1 LHLTIIRGKSGSC
14 VKVRRQGRGKGNMDF
29 RIIPA
34 GTDWPRFIKVFNDC
48 TRYAP
53 YSLKLTMELVEGFI
67 VPFGRTVEDH
77 ACIAFNGEAAGIA
90 HAGIHV
96 DGMKRTGVIYLL
108 LANDNDAAQKLLE
121 EAEGWFRE
129 KGIRD
134 VLAYWWYPN
143 PYRFILHGA
152 EVYGWA
158 GAYAAMNGYRRM
170 GYDIALDV
178 VVMSREFDENAIQ
191 LPDYCGLDLRET
203 LTSEDEL
210 VWSAEVAAF
219 SGGKQVGRCGY
230 MHMKALSTH
239 FGKGIGQFNIGTDPA
254 EHGHDVG
261 RALLQHAHARLHE
274 RGVRKVLLAT
284 NQELFRAIKFY
295 EKMGYRPEA
304 VRAYSFSKKIT

>member
-1 LHLTIIRGKSGSC
+1 
-14 VKVRRQGRGKGNMDF
+14 MDF
-29 RIIPA
+29 MMIPA
-34 GTDWPRFIKVFNDC
+34 GTDWPRFIRVFNDC

-53 YSLKLTMELVEGFI
+53 YSLNLTPELVEGVI
-67 VPFGRTVEDH
+67 APFGRNNEDH
-77 ACIAFNGEAAGIA
+77 ACIAFRGNETGIV

-96 DGMKRTGVIYLL
+96 DGTKRTGMIYLL
-108 LANDNDAAQKLLE
+108 LANDNDAAQRLLE
-121 EAEGWFRE
+121 EVENWFRE

-178 VVMSREFDENAIQ
+178 VVMSKDFEENAIQ
-191 LPDYCGLDLRET
+191 LPVFDDLELREAV
-203 LTSEDEL
+203 TSEDEL
-210 VWSAEVAAF
+210 AWSAEVAAF
-219 SGGKQVGRCGY
+219 SGSRQVGRCGF
-230 MHMKALSTH
+230 MHMKALSSH
-239 FGKGIGQFNIGTDPA
+239 LGKGIGQFNIDTDRS

-295 EKMGYRPEA
+295 EKMGYRTESI
-304 VRAYSFSKKIT
+304 RAYSFSKKLSELGRSE

>member
-1 LHLTIIRGKSGSC
+1 
-14 VKVRRQGRGKGNMDF
+14 MDF
-29 RIIPA
+29 IMIPA
-34 GTDWPRFIKVFNDC
+34 GKDWPRFIKVFNDC

-53 YSLKLTMELVEGFI
+53 YSLKLTPELVEGFI
-67 VPFGRTVEDH
+67 APFGRTVEDH
-77 ACIAFNGEAAGIA
+77 ACIAFNGEAAGIS
-90 HAGIHV
+90 HVGIHV
-96 DGMKRTGVIYLL
+96 DGTKRTGMIYLL

-129 KGIRD
+129 KGIKN

-170 GYDIALDV
+170 QYDIALDV
-178 VVMSREFDENAIQ
+178 VVMSKDFEENAIR
-191 LPDYCGLDLRET
+191 LPDPGALELRET
-203 LTSEDEL
+203 LESEDEL
-210 VWSAEVAAF
+210 AWSAKVTAF
-219 SGGKQVGRCGY
+219 SDGRQVGGCGF
-230 MHMKALSTH
+230 MHMKALSAH

-295 EKMGYRPEA
+295 EKMGYRPESI
-304 VRAYSFSKKIT
+304 RAYSFSKKLSEPGRSE